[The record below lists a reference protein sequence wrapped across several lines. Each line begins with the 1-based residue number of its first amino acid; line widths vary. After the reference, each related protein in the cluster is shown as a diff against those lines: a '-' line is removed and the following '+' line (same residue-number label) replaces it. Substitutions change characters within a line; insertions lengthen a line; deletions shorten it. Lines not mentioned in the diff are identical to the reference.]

1 MTMKPFTSNKKA
13 KVEAIIKAAKGDI
26 SQVQSL
32 RKNINFIQVFYRLN
46 GECYEYPSHKPIVL
60 NPKCAK
66 LELNMEGLKAAG
78 GLPIDKV

>member
-1 MTMKPFTSNKKA
+1 MTMKPFTSNKKD
-13 KVEAIIKAAKGDI
+13 KVLAIIKAVKGDI

-32 RKNINFIQVFYRLN
+32 RTNLNFIQVFYRLN

-66 LELNMEGLKAAG
+66 LELNVEGLRAGG
-78 GLPIDKV
+78 GLPTDKV